1 MKHSTPQQ
9 DLSIQDRFGRAVAVR
24 LSESAGALP
33 YDISERLRAAR
44 MQALSARK
52 VAQIAIAPSALSN
65 GGAATL
71 SFGEGEG
78 RLWHRLA
85 ALVPLLLL
93 IAGLIAVNMLND
105 DFRAKELAD
114 IDAAILTDD
123 LPPAA
128 YTDAGFVQFLKSRL
142 EQQAQ

>member
-1 MKHSTPQQ
+1 MRNSTHQQ
-9 DLSIQDRFGRAVAVR
+9 APSLQDRFGRSVAAR
-24 LSESAGALP
+24 LSESTTALP

-44 MQALSARK
+44 MQALGQRR
-52 VAQIAIAPSALSN
+52 APQAAATHVMAN

-71 SFGEGEG
+71 GFGDGEGS
-78 RLWHRLA
+78 LWHRLA
-85 ALVPLLLL
+85 AIIPLLLL
-93 IAGLIAVNMLND
+93 IAGLIAMNMLDD
-105 DFRAKELAD
+105 DFNAKELAD

>member
-1 MKHSTPQQ
+1 MKNWTPDPGMHHQ
-9 DLSIQDRFGRAVAVR
+9 DLFGRSVAAR
-24 LSESAGALP
+24 LSESAESLP

-44 MQALSARK
+44 VQALSQHK
-52 VAQIAIAPSALSN
+52 VWQATTNPVLAN
-65 GGAATL
+65 GGSAAL
-71 SFGEGEG
+71 SFGHDED

-93 IAGLIAVNMLND
+93 VAGLIAVNVIDD

-123 LPPAA
+123 LPPSA
-128 YTDAGFVQFLKSRL
+128 YTDAGFAQFLQSHR
-142 EQQAQ
+142 EQAP

>member
-1 MKHSTPQQ
+1 MKHSTQQ
-9 DLSIQDRFGRAVAVR
+9 QNLSTQDRFGRAVTAR
-24 LSESAGALP
+24 LSESVATLP

-44 MQALSARK
+44 MQALGTRK
-52 VAQIAIAPSALSN
+52 AAQTVTATHVLTNS
-65 GGAATL
+65 GAATL
-71 SFGEGEG
+71 SFGEEDGH
-78 RLWHRLA
+78 LWHRLA
-85 ALVPLLLL
+85 ALIPLLFL
-93 IAGLIAVNMLND
+93 IVGLIAMNMLND
-105 DFRAKELAD
+105 DFNAKELAD

>member
-1 MKHSTPQQ
+1 MKHSTSQQ
-9 DLSIQDRFGRAVAVR
+9 DLSIQDRFGRAVTAR
-24 LSESAGALP
+24 LSESASTLP

-44 MQALSARK
+44 MQALGQRR
-52 VAQIAIAPSALSN
+52 APQTATAPHVMN
-65 GGAATL
+65 HGGAATL
-71 SFGEGEG
+71 GFGDGEGS
-78 RLWHRLA
+78 LWHRLA
-85 ALVPLLLL
+85 ALIPLLFL

-105 DFRAKELAD
+105 DFDAKELAD

>member
-1 MKHSTPQQ
+1 MKHSTSAQ
-9 DLSIQDRFGRAVAVR
+9 DLSVQDRFGRTVTAR
-24 LSESAGALP
+24 LSESAAALP

-44 MQALSARK
+44 MQALGKHR
-52 VAQIAIAPSALSN
+52 VAQTVPSAHVLTN

-71 SFGEGEG
+71 GFGEGEG

-93 IAGLIAVNMLND
+93 IAGLIALNTLND

-114 IDAAILTDD
+114 IDSAILTDD

-128 YTDAGFVQFLKSRL
+128 YTDSGFLQFLQTRR
-142 EQQAQ
+142 EQQDQ

>member
-1 MKHSTPQQ
+1 MKHSTSAQ
-9 DLSIQDRFGRAVAVR
+9 DLSVQDRFGRTVTAR
-24 LSESAGALP
+24 LSESAAALP

-44 MQALSARK
+44 MQALGKHR
-52 VAQIAIAPSALSN
+52 VVQTAPSAHVLTN

-71 SFGEGEG
+71 GFGEGEG

-93 IAGLIAVNMLND
+93 IAGLIALNTLND

-114 IDAAILTDD
+114 IDSAILTDD

-128 YTDAGFVQFLKSRL
+128 YTDSGFLQFLQTRR
-142 EQQAQ
+142 EQQDQ

>member
-1 MKHSTPQQ
+1 MKHSHIESAQ
-9 DLSIQDRFGRAVAVR
+9 DHFGHLVAAR
-24 LSESAGALP
+24 LSEAAEALP

-44 MQALSARK
+44 VQALGRRR
-52 VAQIAIAPSALSN
+52 AIRPVMTTDVLSN
-65 GGAATL
+65 GPAATL
-71 SFGEGEG
+71 HFGESEG

-85 ALVPLLLL
+85 GLVPLILL

-105 DFRAKELAD
+105 DFRAKELAE

-128 YTDAGFVQFLKSRL
+128 YADPGFLQFLKLRP
-142 EQQAQ
+142 EQAQ

>member
-9 DLSIQDRFGRAVAVR
+9 DQSLQDRFGRAVAAR
-24 LSESAGALP
+24 LSESTETLP

-44 MQALSARK
+44 MQALSTRK
-52 VAQIAIAPSALSN
+52 AAQIATAPHLLVN

-71 SFGEGEG
+71 GFGEGEG

-142 EQQAQ
+142 DQAQ

>member
-1 MKHSTPQQ
+1 MKHSTHQQ
-9 DLSIQDRFGRAVAVR
+9 DPSLQDRFGRSVAAR
-24 LSESAGALP
+24 LSESTTALP

-44 MQALSARK
+44 MQALGQRRAPQT
-52 VAQIAIAPSALSN
+52 ATAPQILNN

-71 SFGEGEG
+71 GFGDGEGS
-78 RLWHRLA
+78 LWHRLA
-85 ALVPLLLL
+85 AIIPLLLL
-93 IAGLIAVNMLND
+93 IAGLIAMNMLDD
-105 DFRAKELAD
+105 DFNAKELAD

>member
-1 MKHSTPQQ
+1 MKHSTSQQ
-9 DLSIQDRFGRAVAVR
+9 DLSIQDRFGRAVTAR
-24 LSESAGALP
+24 LSESASTLP

-44 MQALSARK
+44 MQALGQRRVSQTAT
-52 VAQIAIAPSALSN
+52 APHVMSH

-71 SFGEGEG
+71 GFGDGEGN
-78 RLWHRLA
+78 LWHRLA
-85 ALVPLLLL
+85 ALIPLLFL
-93 IAGLIAVNMLND
+93 IAGLVAVNMLND
-105 DFRAKELAD
+105 DFDAKELAD

>member
-1 MKHSTPQQ
+1 MKHSTSAQ
-9 DLSIQDRFGRAVAVR
+9 DLSAQDRFGRAVTAR
-24 LSESAGALP
+24 LSDSATTLP
-33 YDISERLRAAR
+33 YDVSERLRAAR
-44 MQALSARK
+44 MQALSKHRMTQT
-52 VAQIAIAPSALSN
+52 VTSANVLSN

-71 SFGEGEG
+71 NFGEGEG

-114 IDAAILTDD
+114 IDSAILTDD

-128 YTDAGFVQFLKSRL
+128 YTDSGFLQFLQSRR
-142 EQQAQ
+142 EQQDQ

>member
-1 MKHSTPQQ
+1 MKHSTHQQ
-9 DLSIQDRFGRAVAVR
+9 DPSHQDRFGRSVAAY
-24 LSESAGALP
+24 LSESTTALP

-44 MQALSARK
+44 MQALGQRR
-52 VAQIAIAPSALSN
+52 APQAAMATHVMTN

-71 SFGEGEG
+71 GFGDNEGS
-78 RLWHRLA
+78 LWHRLVA
-85 ALVPLLLL
+85 IIPLLLL
-93 IAGLIAVNMLND
+93 IAGLIAMNMLDD
-105 DFRAKELAD
+105 DFNAKELAD
-114 IDAAILTDD
+114 IDSAILTDD